1 MIVIIIIQN
10 FFCHVQLV
18 MHNMT
23 KYSQMKLGDIGGYT
37 PRTKLEKS
45 AFKI

>member
-10 FFCHVQLV
+10 FFFYVQLV

-23 KYSQMKLGDIGGYT
+23 KYPQMKLGDIGGYT